1 MLLCSKCHEIKE
13 THSLM
18 LSSTSF
24 SPHSKILLTARF
36 PPDGL
41 LKATRTLNLQFQ
53 STFPSS
59 QGICSPALS
68 SSISRCLDSGDT
80 EKSPLHSMK
89 YGIRKGLFYILPE
102 LSLTH
107 RRKQTNKQTIKRTRK
122 KKPKE
127 TKLFFINF
135 IHKLK
140 GNIPTLLIV
149 LGHVT
154 AFLYPT
160 GL

>member
-1 MLLCSKCHEIKE
+1 
-13 THSLM
+13 M

-24 SPHSKILLTARF
+24 SPHSKILLTARS

-53 STFPSS
+53 STFPTS

-68 SSISRCLDSGDT
+68 SSSISRCLDSEDT

-102 LSLTH
+102 LSHTH
-107 RRKQTNKQTIKRTRK
+107 RRKQTNKQTKTRK

-127 TKLFFINF
+127 TKLSFINF

-149 LGHVT
+149 LGQVT

>member
-1 MLLCSKCHEIKE
+1 MLLCSKCHEIEE

-24 SPHSKILLTARF
+24 SPHSKILLTARS

-53 STFPSS
+53 STFPTS

-68 SSISRCLDSGDT
+68 SSSISRCLDSEDT

-102 LSLTH
+102 LSHTH
-107 RRKQTNKQTIKRTRK
+107 RRKQTNKQTK
-122 KKPKE
+122 KNKKE
-127 TKLFFINF
+127 KA
-135 IHKLK
+135 K
-140 GNIPTLLIV
+140 GDKV
-149 LGHVT
+149 V
-154 AFLYPT
+154 FYQFYS
-160 GL
+160 